1 MGLLTQEAVKELHD
15 TIEAANARQSELR
28 EKHDDAR
35 STVASLQE
43 KIKENETTND
53 TLKRQMQ
60 EFQQQMQ
67 VIASEFNPLNATIT
81 EAEKRITEY
90 LYAKA
95 LQDLVDKQEDFYTVC
110 ERILT
115 KTQEELAETVGD
127 FVEFIDPAT
136 AVANMRAA
144 IEDGGIGYNLL
155 PLRAGRDNYDKAI
168 RDLCEAKLND
178 RPIDLSAGMLPVDRI
193 KDWLRTDAVI
203 RYWKK

>member
-15 TIEAANARQSELR
+15 TIEAANARQTELR

-53 TLKRQMQ
+53 TLKREMQ

-81 EAEKRITEY
+81 DAEERIAEY
-90 LYAKA
+90 LYAEA
-95 LQDLVDKQEDFYTVC
+95 LEELIDKQEGFYTVC
-110 ERILT
+110 ERLLT

-178 RPIDLSAGMLPVDRI
+178 RPIELSAGMLPVDRI

>member
-1 MGLLTQEAVKELHD
+1 MGLAQENVSELKD
-15 TIEAANARQSELR
+15 TIEAANARQAELR
-28 EKHDDAR
+28 AKHDDAR
-35 STVASLQE
+35 STVASLQA

-53 TLKRQMQ
+53 TLKREMQ
-60 EFQQQMQ
+60 EFEQQMR
-67 VIASEFNPLNATIT
+67 VIASEFNPLNETIT
-81 EAEKRITEY
+81 EAEKRIAEY

-95 LQDLVDKQEDFYTVC
+95 LEELIDKQEGFYTVC
-110 ERILT
+110 ERLLT
-115 KTQEELAETVGD
+115 KTQEELADTVGD

-178 RPIDLSAGMLPVDRI
+178 RPIELSAGMLPVDRI

-203 RYWKK
+203 QYWKK